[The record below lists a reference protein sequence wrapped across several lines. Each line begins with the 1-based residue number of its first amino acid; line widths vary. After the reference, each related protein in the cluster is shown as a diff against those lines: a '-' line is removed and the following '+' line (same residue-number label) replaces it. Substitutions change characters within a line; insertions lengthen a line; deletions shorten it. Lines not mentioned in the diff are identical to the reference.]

1 MKTNKVLVFAWSIS
15 DVIFYSSI
23 LVDSEVDYVCG
34 RMSAFFYAKSIR
46 KNAYP
51 FYKRFSLKK
60 TKPDAVNSFWRD
72 TYDYRFYQ
80 GYNIWNRVDIRKLR
94 KEAKEIISRN
104 HYDLLILP
112 GEFRLREQ
120 IFIDVKTSVIRTI
133 FWEVGPK
140 GFVYFS
146 SFGTNANAKLHL
158 VYQHQTLPTLLK
170 KFQIT
175 SAEKHVV
182 VNKGFIRILKF
193 IEYFY
198 LFLCIVILGSR
209 EFRDFFPQ
217 KNIVSVRRRKQPL
230 KILRKPDGYIIFYG
244 QVEYDVNCTHFG
256 LNIDKFKQ
264 KMLSWKHQYPNHRVI
279 LKPHPREKSN
289 RYNSVV
295 IDIFGDDLD
304 FYRGEHSKLD
314 DASDNVHHVTVNSN
328 IIAELLL
335 KGSSVVVLGET
346 LYDGLVGIR
355 KDLSEDIRH
364 PEIIINNIRD
374 FLGSNFLPYNYRQK
388 VWVRYNGMT
397 KLLRE
402 IANA

>member
-1 MKTNKVLVFAWSIS
+1 MKKNKVLVFAWSIS

-51 FYKRFSLKK
+51 FYQRFSLRK
-60 TKPDAVNSFWRD
+60 TKPDAVIGHWRN
-72 TYDYRFYQ
+72 TYDYRFYR
-80 GYNIWNRVDIRKLR
+80 GYDIWNSVDIRKLR
-94 KEAKEIISRN
+94 KKAKEIISSN
-104 HYDLLILP
+104 HYDLLVLP

-133 FWEVGPK
+133 FWEVGPI

-146 SFGTNANAKLHL
+146 AFGTNANAKLHL
-158 VYQHQTLPTLLK
+158 VYRHKTLPTLLK
-170 KFQIT
+170 KFQIMGT
-175 SAEKHVV
+175 KKHVV
-182 VNKGFIRILKF
+182 VNKNFISILKF

-198 LFLCIVILGSR
+198 LFVCIFILGSR
-209 EFRDFFPQ
+209 EFMDFFPR
-217 KNIVSVRRRKQPL
+217 KNIVSVRRKKQSLKSFRKH
-230 KILRKPDGYIIFYG
+230 DGYIIFYG
-244 QVEYDVNCTHFG
+244 QVENDVNCTHFS

-264 KMLSWKHQYPNHRVI
+264 KMLSWKHQYPNHQVI
-279 LKPHPREKSN
+279 LKPHPRETSN

-295 IDIFGDDLD
+295 IDIFGEDLD
-304 FYRGEHSKLD
+304 YYRGEHSKLD

-328 IIAELLL
+328 IIAELLMN
-335 KGSSVVVLGET
+335 GSSVVVLGET
-346 LYDGLVGIR
+346 MYDGLVGIR
-355 KDLSEDIRH
+355 KDLSE
-364 PEIIINNIRD
+364 EIIHRKIIVDDITD
-374 FLGSNFLPYNYRQK
+374 FMNSNFLPYNLRQK
-388 VWVRYNGMT
+388 VWVRYDGMT